1 MNCKPGGSSHNGFLQ
16 TVGLYHEGPISYK
29 DSHMDNNYGVCA
41 VFIWIMTMLRRPKAR
56 GKPWQISFV

>member
-29 DSHMDNNYGVCA
+29 DSHMDKNYGVYA
-41 VFIWIMTMLRRPKAR
+41 VYI
-56 GKPWQISFV
+56 